1 MEKGFNDE
9 ELADIMSEIESL
21 EKEFAAETSKPAPA
35 EATSAVVHELA
46 QRPVK
51 ETVLATNHTEA
62 HAPAPASLSFK
73 VQGQMTMQMHF
84 EVNGQTVSLSVNE
97 QGLSIQTES
106 GATFS
111 LPLAKEAHKKAA

>member
-21 EKEFAAETSKPAPA
+21 EKEFAEETSTKPA
-35 EATSAVVHELA
+35 EASSAVVHELA
-46 QRPVK
+46 QRPLK
-51 ETVLATNHTEA
+51 ETVLKTNHTETQA
-62 HAPAPASLSFK
+62 SAPASLSFK
-73 VQGQMTMQMHF
+73 VQGQMTMQLNF
-84 EVNGQTVSLSVNE
+84 EVNGQTVALSVTE

-111 LPLAKEAHKKAA
+111 LPLAKEAHKKVA